1 MIIPTEQSVRHLPQ
15 NLPSSFETA
24 RLLVRRYRSEDASWY
39 APMSRRN
46 QAHLARYE
54 SGNPVMSIETEADAT
69 AVIQGF
75 IESWEARRAFFLG
88 AFRRDTGVFVA
99 QIYIG
104 VASWDLPELELG
116 YFADAAHTGQGFV
129 TEAAQGALRF
139 CFRELGAHRVRL
151 ECDDTNIA
159 SYRVAERCG
168 MIREGHLREN
178 HRHADGA
185 LTGTLLYGLL
195 HHEFKA

>member
-1 MIIPTEQSVRHLPQ
+1 MTIIGEQPDHSGSRDIA
-15 NLPSSFETA
+15 SGFETA
-24 RLLVRRYRSEDASWY
+24 RLWLRRYRLEDASWY
-39 APMSRRN
+39 APMSMQNRD
-46 QAHLARYE
+46 HLARYE
-54 SGNPVMSIETEADAT
+54 SGNAAMGITTEADAA

-75 IESWEARRAFFLG
+75 IESWNARSAFFLG
-88 AFRRDTGVFVA
+88 AFRKESGVFVA

-104 VASWDLPELELG
+104 VVNWDLPELELG
-116 YFADAAHTGQGFV
+116 YFAAVAHTGQGFV
-129 TEAAQGALRF
+129 TEAAQGALHF

-178 HRHADGA
+178 HRHADGT

-195 HHEFKA
+195 SHEFDS

>member
-1 MIIPTEQSVRHLPQ
+1 MEQSARHLPH

-24 RLLVRRYRSEDASWY
+24 RLFVRRYRPEDASWY
-39 APMSRRN
+39 APMSLQN

-54 SGNPVMSIETEADAT
+54 SGNPVMGIETEADA
-69 AVIQGF
+69 ASVIQGF
-75 IESWEARRAFFLG
+75 IESWDAHSAFFLG
-88 AFRRDTGVFVA
+88 VFRKDTGVFVA

-104 VASWDLPELELG
+104 VVNWDLPELELG
-116 YFADAAHTGQGFV
+116 YFAAAAHTGQGFV

-139 CFRELGAHRVRL
+139 CFRELGARRVRL

-168 MIREGHLREN
+168 MVREGHLREN
-178 HRHADGA
+178 HRHAGGA
-185 LTGTLLYGLL
+185 LTGTLLYGILR
-195 HHEFKA
+195 HEFDF